1 MLPSGGSHEQ
11 PKRDAGAAKS
21 TAGAAA
27 GDEKVDEPAS
37 EYARLERLVVAWLVG
52 DRLLLTYAALTKK
65 GRGKTHAMHLEMLTC
80 PLCMSLM
87 LLYFFGTLDSSAVG
101 RRALFVWVFFWF
113 YQSVFVTL
121 LVWSEGVWKIHELF
135 GYFAFHVFLGA
146 AYGWLIHVLRSELR
160 ARGSLDTVTARI
172 TGRLSEIIG
181 IQAALAL
188 IAVSQGIGKDAF
200 FRLGATYLF
209 QLSLIMAWLFSLG
222 IFDVGGVDPHL
233 AVTKMKLSLVESAAL
248 FCTGVLVLA
257 GLAAYFLSE
266 RSQPDRQA
274 VWRLFMISAVS
285 VIGAYC
291 FTARVVWVARRRR
304 RSKVSDSDRED
315 PEAPA

>member
-1 MLPSGGSHEQ
+1 MEAIFGSNHQQ
-11 PKRDAGAAKS
+11 PKPGAE
-21 TAGAAA
+21 AAA
-27 GDEKVDEPAS
+27 GDEKDEPAS
-37 EYARLERLVVAWLVG
+37 EYRRLERFVVAWLVG
-52 DRLLLTYAALTKK
+52 DNAIFTFAALSK
-65 GRGKTHAMHLEMLTC
+65 RMIRYNAMAIEIMVF
-80 PLCMSLM
+80 PISMSLC
-87 LLYFFGTLDSSAVG
+87 LLYAFGTLNSSAVG
-101 RRALFVWVFFWF
+101 RRAILVWFIFWFCQAVISVPFSLSDGHTWYETIAGFVWHA
-113 YQSVFVTL
+113 FVAA
-121 LVWSEGVWKIHELF
+121 
-135 GYFAFHVFLGA
+135 AF
-146 AYGWLIHVLRSELR
+146 GWLIAVLRSELR
-160 ARGSLDTVTARI
+160 ALGSLDTVTPRI

-200 FRLGATYLF
+200 FRLGATHLF

-266 RSQPDRQA
+266 RSQPDRRA
-274 VWRLFMISAVS
+274 VWRLFLISAVS
-285 VIGAYC
+285 IIGAYC

-304 RSKVSDSDRED
+304 RSKVSDSGRAD
-315 PEAPA
+315 PEPPA

>member
-1 MLPSGGSHEQ
+1 MDAIFGSSHQQ
-11 PKRDAGAAKS
+11 PKPGAE
-21 TAGAAA
+21 AAA
-27 GDEKVDEPAS
+27 GDEQDVPAS
-37 EYARLERLVVAWLVG
+37 EYARLERFVVAWLVG
-52 DRLLLTYAALTKK
+52 NNAIFTLAALSK
-65 GRGKTHAMHLEMLTC
+65 GSLRTHASHLEIMVFSIS
-80 PLCMSLM
+80 MSLC
-87 LLYFFGTLDSSAVG
+87 LLYAFGTMNSSAVG
-101 RRALFVWVFFWF
+101 RRAILIWFIFWLYQGVFSVVYSVSDGNTIVATFMYFLWN
-113 YQSVFVTL
+113 VFVAAT
-121 LVWSEGVWKIHELF
+121 
-135 GYFAFHVFLGA
+135 FA
-146 AYGWLIHVLRSELR
+146 WLIAVIRSELR
-160 ARGSLDTVTARI
+160 ALGSLDIVTTRI

-266 RSQPDRQA
+266 QGRPKDGA
-274 VWRLFMISAVS
+274 VQRLFFIIIVS
-285 VIGAYC
+285 IIGAYFC
-291 FTARVVWVARRRR
+291 TARVVWVARRRR
-304 RSKVSDSDRED
+304 RSKVRDSDRED
-315 PEAPA
+315 PEPPA

>member
-1 MLPSGGSHEQ
+1 MAIEIMVFPIS
-11 PKRDAGAAKS
+11 
-21 TAGAAA
+21 
-27 GDEKVDEPAS
+27 
-37 EYARLERLVVAWLVG
+37 
-52 DRLLLTYAALTKK
+52 
-65 GRGKTHAMHLEMLTC
+65 
-80 PLCMSLM
+80 MSLC
-87 LLYFFGTLDSSAVG
+87 LLYAFGTLDSSAVG
-101 RRALFVWVFFWF
+101 RRAI
-113 YQSVFVTL
+113 
-121 LVWSEGVWKIHELF
+121 LVWFIFWLGQAVISIPFSLSDGHTIVET
-135 GYFAFHVFLGA
+135 FAGFLWHA
-146 AYGWLIHVLRSELR
+146 FVAVAFGWLVGVLRSELR
-160 ARGSLDTVTARI
+160 ALGSLDIVTPRI

-266 RSQPDRQA
+266 RSQPDRRA
-274 VWRLFMISAVS
+274 VWRLFLISAVS
-285 VIGAYC
+285 IIGAYC

-304 RSKVSDSDRED
+304 RSKVSDSNRED
-315 PEAPA
+315 PEPPA

>member
-1 MLPSGGSHEQ
+1 MDALFGSSHQQ
-11 PKRDAGAAKS
+11 PKPGAE
-21 TAGAAA
+21 AAA
-27 GDEKVDEPAS
+27 GDEKDEPAS
-37 EYARLERLVVAWLVG
+37 EYRRLERFVVAWLVG
-52 DRLLLTYAALTKK
+52 DNAIFTLAALSKRMIRYNAMAMEIMVFPISMSLCLLLA
-65 GRGKTHAMHLEMLTC
+65 
-80 PLCMSLM
+80 
-87 LLYFFGTLDSSAVG
+87 FGTLQSLRVGPRAIAIWFLFWFCQAVISIVFSLSDG
-101 RRALFVWVFFWF
+101 HTVVETIGGFVWHA
-113 YQSVFVTL
+113 FVAA
-121 LVWSEGVWKIHELF
+121 
-135 GYFAFHVFLGA
+135 AF
-146 AYGWLIHVLRSELR
+146 GWLIGVLRSELR
-160 ARGSLDTVTARI
+160 ALGSLDIVTRI

-188 IAVSQGIGKDAF
+188 IAVSQGIGKDDV
-200 FRLGATYLF
+200 FRLGATHLF
-209 QLSLIMAWLFSLG
+209 QLSLSMAWLFSLG

-266 RSQPDRQA
+266 RSQPDRRA

-304 RSKVSDSDRED
+304 RSKVRDSDRED
-315 PEAPA
+315 PEPPA

>member
-1 MLPSGGSHEQ
+1 MDAIFGSSHQQ
-11 PKRDAGAAKS
+11 PKPGAE
-21 TAGAAA
+21 AAA
-27 GDEKVDEPAS
+27 GDEKDEPAS
-37 EYARLERLVVAWLVG
+37 EYRRLERFVVAWLVG
-52 DRLLLTYAALTKK
+52 DNAIFTFAALSK
-65 GRGKTHAMHLEMLTC
+65 RMIRYSAMAIEIMVF
-80 PLCMSLM
+80 PISMSLC
-87 LLYFFGTLDSSAVG
+87 LLYAFGTLDSSAVG
-101 RRALFVWVFFWF
+101 RRAILIWFLFWLGQAVI
-113 YQSVFVTL
+113 SVPFSLSDGHTIVETFAGFLWHAFVA
-121 LVWSEGVWKIHELF
+121 V
-135 GYFAFHVFLGA
+135 AF
-146 AYGWLIHVLRSELR
+146 GWLIAVLRSELR
-160 ARGSLDTVTARI
+160 ARGSLDIVTTRI

-200 FRLGATYLF
+200 FRLGATHLF

-266 RSQPDRQA
+266 RSQPDRRA
-274 VWRLFMISAVS
+274 VWRLFMIAAVS
-285 VIGAYC
+285 IIGAYC
-291 FTARVVWVARRRR
+291 FTARVLGVARRRR

-315 PEAPA
+315 PEPPA